1 MGYNDEQC
9 DCLGVSEHVVYPQ
22 SDCIQIGE
30 WWWTIGILGH
40 IEAPYFQMKPIGEGF
55 GWKIPCAPVPCGS
68 SCLFLFS
75 FWQGY
80 VCSWSINGCVPSI
93 IIYYLYSVPLF
104 LLFFFV
110 CQILQPSVQQLN
122 RCSLQWQVASTRCLC
137 HRRNTVKSCREGLKS
152 TAAFNLVP
160 YGVISWHTACHT
172 VSINIQKLADDV
184 DDLIT
189 FDQHPQFCILHTC
202 GVRFPCDSIGRP

>member
-1 MGYNDEQC
+1 MGEK
-9 DCLGVSEHVVYPQ
+9 SHVPLCHAAARACFY
-22 SDCIQIGE
+22 S
-30 WWWTIGILGH
+30 H
-40 IEAPYFQMKPIGEGF
+40 F
-55 GWKIPCAPVPCGS
+55 GRVTYAYGLLWLCT
-68 SCLFLFS
+68 
-75 FWQGY
+75 
-80 VCSWSINGCVPSI
+80 
-93 IIYYLYSVPLF
+93 IYYH
-104 LLFFFV
+104 LLFIFRSPFSAVFFV

-122 RCSLQWQVASTRCLC
+122 HCSLQWQVASTRCPC

-172 VSINIQKLADDV
+172 VSINIQKLAHDV